1 MPQGLRVRVPLCA
14 INLKTG
20 RKSGF
25 FNLYAEST
33 GKLPLRGRQK
43 RRDEKAGA
51 LYEFEAES
59 RKASRTGG
67 ATSAEGQRGDL
78 WPRPYNYTKTQT

>member
-25 FNLYAEST
+25 FNLSQRAHQLL
-33 GKLPLRGRQK
+33 GA

-51 LYEFEAES
+51 MFLFARIKFHGGQGKNREA
-59 RKASRTGG
+59 R
-67 ATSAEGQRGDL
+67 L
-78 WPRPYNYTKTQT
+78 

>member
-25 FNLYAEST
+25 FNLYGREQANCFACVGTRKPEPYTSLRLKAE
-33 GKLPLRGRQK
+33 
-43 RRDEKAGA
+43 RRVW
-51 LYEFEAES
+51 
-59 RKASRTGG
+59 RGG
-67 ATSAEGQRGDL
+67 AVSAEGQRGDL
-78 WPRPYNYTKTQT
+78 CPRSL